1 MIELRVSLDLKEL
14 DKSIKDGWSALE
26 ISRAQAYAANKAMR
40 AGEKAAVMVIANRFG
55 VTQGK
60 VRAMVYYRQRSHPR
74 RLDSRM
80 AFSPTRR
87 IALRHFKPRQTS
99 IGVVARI
106 GGKKVTFRRA
116 FIYNNAVFRRK
127 RIGGRKLAPRTPIE
141 RVRGVRVH
149 WLPKDDRQIFQ
160 TLETTYYKTL
170 KERLTR

>member
-1 MIELRVSLDLKEL
+1 MIDLQVSLDLKEL

-26 ISRAQAYAANKAMR
+26 ISRAQAYAANKAIR
-40 AGEKAAVMVIANRFG
+40 AGEKTAVKVIASRFG

-60 VRAMVYYRQRSHPR
+60 VRAVVYFRQRSHFR
-74 RLDSRM
+74 KIDSIM

-87 IALRHFKPRQTS
+87 IALRHFKARQTS

-106 GGKKVTFRRA
+106 GGKKVTFRSA
-116 FIYNNAVFRRK
+116 FIYNDKVFRRK
-127 RIGGRKLAPRTPIE
+127 RISGRKLAPRTPIE

-149 WLPKDDRQIFQ
+149 WLPKDDKQIFK
-160 TLETTYYKTL
+160 TLETTYHKTL